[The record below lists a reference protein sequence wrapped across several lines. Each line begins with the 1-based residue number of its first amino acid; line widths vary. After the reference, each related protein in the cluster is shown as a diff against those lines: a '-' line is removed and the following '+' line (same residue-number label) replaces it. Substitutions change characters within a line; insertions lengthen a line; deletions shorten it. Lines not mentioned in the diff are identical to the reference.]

1 MPTGAA
7 YFAAQCDTPLR
18 MKAPLLKHWEDLRSS
33 YWFVPSLMAF
43 ASILLSIAAV
53 AIDRHLNIDAGSKFA
68 WLYINRPDGARA
80 VLATIAG
87 SAITVGG
94 VVFSITI
101 AAVAYTT
108 SQFGPRLLTNFMR
121 DRGNQLTLG
130 TFIATFLY
138 CLLVLR
144 SVRSAGEVVGDESAL
159 AHSFVPHIA
168 VLIALLTALASV
180 AVLIFF
186 LHHLTRSI
194 HISNVIAGIGT
205 ELLDLL
211 DEHFPEKPDWPA
223 SDTRRSLVE
232 PANMHAEPLQVAAR
246 QHGYC
251 QNVDEGALFE
261 IAVRHD
267 VALLLNCRPGH
278 FVHDASV
285 LAYVWPR
292 DGLCGD
298 GQADVRASFAF
309 GSKRTKTQDVMFPV
323 SELTEVAI
331 RALSPSVNDPFTAIN
346 CMNWLAG
353 ALSRL
358 STRRAPP
365 ARRADDTGK
374 LRVVAARVSFEF
386 MANTVWDR
394 LRPYVSHDPNAAGH
408 MMRLLGE
415 LAPQM
420 PNQTARDVLQ
430 RHADA
435 LRAASDEVF
444 TDSRDRELLAER
456 HRATLAAISDPR
468 ARPSLEAA
476 LDNEGEA
483 ETEL

>member
-1 MPTGAA
+1 
-7 YFAAQCDTPLR
+7 
-18 MKAPLLKHWEDLRSS
+18 MKAPILKHWEDLRSS

-43 ASILLSIAAV
+43 ASILLSVAAV
-53 AIDRHLNIDAGSKFA
+53 AIDRHFSIDASSEFA
-68 WLYINRPDGARA
+68 WLYINQPDGARA

-87 SAITVGG
+87 SAITVGD

-144 SVRSAGEVVGDESAL
+144 SVRSAGEVVGDDSAL
-159 AHSFVPHIA
+159 AQSFVPHIA
-168 VLIALLTALASV
+168 VLIALLLALASV

-194 HISNVIAGIGT
+194 HISNVIAGIGA
-205 ELLDLL
+205 ELLESL
-211 DEHFPEKPDWPA
+211 DELFPKKLGGSAPDMPVFGDADSQGDALTIPA
-223 SDTRRSLVE
+223 LE
-232 PANMHAEPLQVAAR
+232 
-246 QHGYC
+246 HGYC
-251 QNVDEGALFE
+251 QNVDEDALLDV
-261 IAVRHD
+261 AVRHD
-267 VALLLNCRPGH
+267 VALLLNCRPGN
-278 FVHDASV
+278 FVHDASA

-292 DGLCGD
+292 DRLSED
-298 GQADVRASFAF
+298 GQDDVRASFAF

-353 ALSRL
+353 ALVRL
-358 STRRAPP
+358 ANRRTPA
-365 ARRADDTGK
+365 ARRADDTGR
-374 LRVVAARVSFEF
+374 LRLVVPRVSFKF
-386 MANTVWDR
+386 MANTIWDR

-420 PNQTARDVLQ
+420 PDQAARDVL
-430 RHADA
+430 RCHADA
-435 LRAASDEVF
+435 LRAASDAVF
-444 TDSRDRELLAER
+444 TDCRDRELLADR
-456 HRATLAAISDPR
+456 HRATLAAISDPH
-468 ARPSLEAA
+468 ALPDFETGLAA
-476 LDNEGEA
+476 MNEA